1 MSTNRETL
9 SLASPDSIAEWVP
22 ATAVEVVVLT
32 VTLLS
37 VDDDDGSSL
46 FGTINIDCL
55 WNWLMKMMDRIKP
68 LTKEAAITA
77 TPLGLGGCAIASM
90 SDY

>member
-1 MSTNRETL
+1 MSTNREIL
-9 SLASPDSIAEWVP
+9 SLASPDSIAVWVP
-22 ATAVEVVVLT
+22 AAAVEVVVLT

-37 VDDDDGSSL
+37 VDDGSSL